1 MNHEVLNVFQKSFI
15 EISSYIASHNNLSLG
30 SIIPNQNNQTG
41 DQVKK
46 LDQIANQIII
56 DSLMNCS
63 LVRTIASEEN
73 KHLISTGYKKA
84 PFLVSFDPLD
94 GSSNIDVNI
103 TTGSIFAIF
112 LYSLDDNNI
121 INGHDIVMS
130 GYCLYGA
137 STQLIVAQPNKRGV
151 KIFQLSPKYQE
162 FKLLVDQYQIPIKG
176 KIYAINQSNQ
186 DRWLDKRLHPAV
198 NFWIKEGYTQ
208 RWVASLVADT
218 HRTLIKGGFFC
229 YPGDKKNVNGKIR
242 LLYEAY
248 PMALIIKQAGG
259 HSTNGYKLILDIEFP
274 WMDIHQKT
282 PIYLSSSDE
291 MAVLV
296 LQGERETR

>member
-1 MNHEVLNVFQKSFI
+1 MIIVSFISFEIIIKIVVMNHEVLNVFQKSFI

-130 GYCLYGA
+130 GYCLYA
-137 STQLIVAQPNKRGV
+137 ETSIILFSSLNFIMFMTLSVSSLLI
-151 KIFQLSPKYQE
+151 I
-162 FKLLVDQYQIPIKG
+162 I
-176 KIYAINQSNQ
+176 
-186 DRWLDKRLHPAV
+186 
-198 NFWIKEGYTQ
+198 
-208 RWVASLVADT
+208 
-218 HRTLIKGGFFC
+218 LIKQ
-229 YPGDKKNVNGKIR
+229 I
-242 LLYEAY
+242 A
-248 PMALIIKQAGG
+248 
-259 HSTNGYKLILDIEFP
+259 TN
-274 WMDIHQKT
+274 
-282 PIYLSSSDE
+282 SSK
-291 MAVLV
+291 
-296 LQGERETR
+296 